1 VTADEGALWLNRVRH
16 DLVKRLVWPARDRRD
31 LGGPVRRGELV
42 ATLVDEE
49 GSRITAAALWGQL
62 RGEAPASAP
71 DRVLDTFGAAVSVAV
86 AAAAADDIDGV
97 LALEPQFE
105 QLAQVVKSR
114 GN

>member
-1 VTADEGALWLNRVRH
+1 VTAEAGAPWLNRVRH

-31 LGGPVRRGELV
+31 LGGPVQRGELL

-49 GSRITAAALWGQL
+49 GSQITAAALWAQL
-62 RGEAPASAP
+62 RGDAPASAP
-71 DRVLDTFGAAVSVAV
+71 GRALDIFGAAVSAAV

-105 QLAQVVKSR
+105 QLARVVKSQ